1 MSNITTLR
9 GELYKVFQDLRS
21 GEVDVKVAAEMNNT
35 AGKIINTLRTE
46 LQYAELRGDPPNIS
60 FLNEGGATQS
70 LAPTSTPQ

>member
-9 GELYKVFQDLRS
+9 NELYSAFRGLRS

-46 LQYAELRGDPPNIS
+46 LQYAELRGEAPNIS
-60 FLNEGGATQS
+60 FLNPVATTRSDQP
-70 LAPTSTPQ
+70 ANT